1 MKEVCHTLSIQYAA
15 RVLHFNQISLCN
27 PVSKIKQLGPNYS
40 LLIAF
45 SDNPIELVT
54 FKVYISTG
62 LLVQNNIR
70 DQSTVIRSNYMVL
83 MGAPDIDSNIIVI
96 CKDTSYFNKYSA
108 VDNMRGSPKM
118 SIIFFPMGAVTISMF
133 YVIRLWILSYA
144 LPESVFPWGV
154 CFIFFLFGSYLATA
168 L

>member
-83 MGAPDIDSNIIVI
+83 MGAPDIDSTNIGI
-96 CKDTSYFNKYSA
+96 CKDTSYFNKYS
-108 VDNMRGSPKM
+108 V
-118 SIIFFPMGAVTISMF
+118 
-133 YVIRLWILSYA
+133 VI
-144 LPESVFPWGV
+144 V
-154 CFIFFLFGSYLATA
+154 
-168 L
+168 